1 MSMTLAFIQASLL
14 GEAVDSAPVA
24 VLVADETGRYAAVNR
39 YACEML
45 GYSRDELLTLSVTDV
60 GASGDV
66 EAHYQRF
73 VAERFEEGTT
83 TVRRKDGTLLAFT
96 YRAGETKI
104 AGMTYYVSVGAPV
117 E

>member
-1 MSMTLAFIQASLL
+1 MALSFIQASLL
-14 GEAVDSAPVA
+14 GEAVESAPVA
-24 VLVADETGRYAAVNR
+24 VLVADETGRYAAVNLF
-39 YACEML
+39 ACEML
-45 GYSRDELLTLSVTDV
+45 GYPRDELLTLNVSDV

-66 EAHYQRF
+66 EAHFQRF

-83 TVRRKDGTLLAFT
+83 TLRRKDGTLIAFT